1 MSSALSRR
9 QLAEYASDQILAGQP
24 IEKISARLAAV
35 LCETKRTK
43 EAELLARDIAYELE
57 TRGKVANANI
67 TSASNISDELR
78 DQIIKFIK
86 ETAKVDKVT
95 LDENVDKSVLGGVRI
110 ETAVHA
116 WDKTISKKLADIRES
131 F

>member
-35 LCETKRTK
+35 LSETKRTK

-57 TRGKVANANI
+57 MRGKVAIANI

>member
-95 LDENVDKSVLGGVRI
+95 LDENVDKSVLGLKQRFMHGI
-110 ETAVHA
+110 
-116 WDKTISKKLADIRES
+116 KLLAKN
-131 F
+131 